1 MSKEKNFKLK
11 MRLAKRNVSSEWT
24 MDQLDAALDNLK
36 RNKSRDSEGLIN
48 EIFKRDVIGINLKRS
63 LLIMFKN
70 LKKQNLIQ
78 ILVNLSTSQLS
89 QRRVHV
95 WN

>member
-1 MSKEKNFKLK
+1 MKMSKEKNFKLK

-48 EIFKRDVIGINLKRS
+48 EIFKRDLIGINLKKS
-63 LLIMFKN
+63 LLIM
-70 LKKQNLIQ
+70 LKKLKNRI
-78 ILVNLSTSQLS
+78 
-89 QRRVHV
+89 
-95 WN
+95 